1 MKITFTTAYSKSGN
15 SLVELMIVIAIISI
29 LAALAYPDVMFSRDR
44 KRLMAAVN
52 EYHMSLLAARTL
64 AITKGTSCRVQ
75 NIENISDPPRRY
87 ELRCQDALG
96 NWVCVPNSQ
105 GCITPWDS
113 YSRNLQADND
123 GNTITFNNRGTSN
136 QQYTEFWLT
145 GERHADMTDPA
156 NPIPLTLYRVGTP
169 WVTGAIV
176 RQHSTDNGA
185 TWH

>member
-1 MKITFTTAYSKSGN
+1 M
-15 SLVELMIVIAIISI
+15 
-29 LAALAYPDVMFSRDR
+29 
-44 KRLMAAVN
+44 MAAVN
-52 EYHMSLLAARTL
+52 EYHMSLMAARTL

-75 NIENISDPPRRY
+75 NLANRY
-87 ELRCQDALG
+87 DLRCQDALG
-96 NWVCVPNSQ
+96 NWVCVPNSR
-105 GCITPWDS
+105 GCMTPWS
-113 YSRNLQADND
+113 YYSANLQVDNI
-123 GNTITFNNRGTSN
+123 GNAITFNSRGTSN
-136 QQYTEFWLT
+136 LLWTQFWLT